1 MVNAPQIV
9 SFVLGIVLNY
19 AFGVLSY
26 ALDWN
31 KSPAYTVLWT
41 VVNPLLVTTYAAIN
55 LIQDKGIILPSIII
69 SVVSMLLSFGP
80 GIILLAWFNAIV
92 IGVVLIVVGFYYS
105 YFLATI
111 IIYKKMNNSVP
122 FVIYPITAF
131 IIICT
136 CFAVMVYSFV
146 DD

>member
-111 IIYKKMNNSVP
+111 IIYKK
-122 FVIYPITAF
+122 
-131 IIICT
+131 
-136 CFAVMVYSFV
+136 
-146 DD
+146 